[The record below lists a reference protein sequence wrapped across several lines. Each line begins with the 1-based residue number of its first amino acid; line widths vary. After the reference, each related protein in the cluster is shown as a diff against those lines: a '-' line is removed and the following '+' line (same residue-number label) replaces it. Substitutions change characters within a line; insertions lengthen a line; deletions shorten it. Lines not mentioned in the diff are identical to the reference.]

1 MEVELEV
8 ERETGTVRGSYL
20 RLGAIEVAGED
31 KGAGKLQ
38 VRT

>member
-8 ERETGTVRGSYL
+8 EQEAGTVRGSYL
-20 RLGAIEVAGED
+20 RLGAIKVAGED
-31 KGAGKLQ
+31 KRAVNLQ